1 MVTLGAG
8 AAHAERTY
16 SAGEVRQILEIIET
30 HAEQK
35 RAREQRKKDAAAK
48 KGRVRAAKW
57 AEALRIGATIKADRA
72 RREREATDARDARDV
87 RRARLLHLLTGGR
100 SGSGPVSRR
109 GR

>member
-16 SAGEVRQILEIIET
+16 SAGEVRQILEIIDT
-30 HAEQK
+30 HVEQR
-35 RAREQRKKDAAAK
+35 RAKEQRKKDAAATK
-48 KGRVRAAKW
+48 KRVRAAKW
-57 AEALRIGATIKADRA
+57 AEALRIGASIKAERA
-72 RREREATDARDARDV
+72 SREREATDAKDARNV

-100 SGSGPVSRR
+100 AGSGPVIRR